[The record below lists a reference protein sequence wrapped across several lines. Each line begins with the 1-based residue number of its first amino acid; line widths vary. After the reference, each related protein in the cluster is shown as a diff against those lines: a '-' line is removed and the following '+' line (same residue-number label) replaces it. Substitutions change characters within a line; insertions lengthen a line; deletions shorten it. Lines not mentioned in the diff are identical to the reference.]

1 MLVGACAP
9 SCVAPAPPPAAV
21 TLRAA
26 TTPAPPPDPLEEAL
40 RQPSLSPW
48 PHAVVTSTIAMRRAD
63 VAENA
68 SPTPGVPYE
77 TMAGRELAGHDVD
90 PLERDDRATMLLPCL
105 ARRSGPDQTFAA
117 ATILADVSG
126 VHGRGAA
133 GSRGRLRAL
142 RRGAPRRRHDGPPG
156 APSEGAGRRA
166 RAHARGRGGL
176 GASPG
181 HAGADRESRADARRL
196 RRARGCPPILL
207 LLGARSVDATF
218 LPGPDEARARLLQ
231 KARDAFE
238 RLVIDYPASDL
249 RAAALIGL
257 GMTLHQASDPR
268 GAARALRAVLCP
280 NRYDFSRDRGGD
292 AGKLP
297 QDHSVDYWKAW
308 EVHRDELR
316 AARARGR
323 RTGPAP
329 APPADDERTYQSPYE
344 GCVRADLGST
354 RAYWVMESWRVLGAI
369 HDATGRAFGSY
380 VGGGPFEWNRAATAY
395 RRALDESGDSPARP
409 ELLFALGRTL
419 IRQERYRDAVRTL
432 VELLAWLDAHDS
444 DPEMVTRACQL
455 VATSLT
461 HEDFDGP
468 PEDEPFYARPDAL
481 DVEPRPA
488 VVEARLRVGIER
500 VSDSSI
506 VPADRTWTPQVYY
519 WLAWEYA
526 AMRQFHSALT
536 VEGAFLK
543 RWPLHRDAPLVQWD
557 TAAAFDAL
565 ASSWR
570 PGSRERGVYAR
581 SAADA
586 RATYASLYEGDTAWT
601 RAHRLNEDVLRR
613 ARRREWFS
621 P

>member
-1 MLVGACAP
+1 M
-9 SCVAPAPPPAAV
+9 
-21 TLRAA
+21 
-26 TTPAPPPDPLEEAL
+26 
-40 RQPSLSPW
+40 SP
-48 PHAVVTSTIAMRRAD
+48 R
-63 VAENA
+63 
-68 SPTPGVPYE
+68 
-77 TMAGRELAGHDVD
+77 
-90 PLERDDRATMLLPCL
+90 
-105 ARRSGPDQTFAA
+105 
-117 ATILADVSG
+117 
-126 VHGRGAA
+126 
-133 GSRGRLRAL
+133 
-142 RRGAPRRRHDGPPG
+142 
-156 APSEGAGRRA
+156 
-166 RAHARGRGGL
+166 
-176 GASPG
+176 
-181 HAGADRESRADARRL
+181 
-196 RRARGCPPILL
+196 ILL